1 MFDLTRNLEK
11 RKDAGLYRNRMTSN
25 SPQSVR
31 VFFDGIEYLS
41 FCSNDYLGLATH
53 PELIN
58 ALCDCASGWGVG
70 AGASHFLGGHSEP
83 HEDLEQ
89 LLAQFMGAERALLF
103 STGYM
108 ANLAVLTS
116 LAGRGDVIHQDRLN
130 HASLID
136 GALLSRASLKRY
148 PHVDMAELES
158 QLGGESE
165 NNTGGRQIVAS
176 DGVFSMDGDLT
187 PLEKMLELGRA
198 NNALCYI
205 DDAHGFAVLGEQGRG
220 IVDDSDTRA
229 EDYASGHLLSM
240 CTLGKAMGSFGAF
253 VCGSEEM
260 IETLIQHGRSYI
272 YTTALPPA
280 VAAASYA
287 ACEVMT
293 NESWRRQKLA
303 DLVDYFKAGCQQR
316 ALPLMESST
325 PIQPVL
331 IGDNDKA
338 LAIAEQLKQQ
348 GLLVFAI
355 RSPTVAAGSER
366 LRITLSAS
374 HEESDID
381 ALLDALANAIT
392 DSGVSA

>member
-11 RKDAGLYRNRMTSN
+11 RKDAGLYRDRKTSN
-25 SPQSVR
+25 SPQGVR
-31 VFFDGIEYLS
+31 VVFDGIEYLS

-53 PELIN
+53 PQLIS

-70 AGASHFLGGHSEP
+70 AGASHLLGGHSEP

-116 LAGRGDVIHQDRLN
+116 LAGRGDVIFQDKLN

-148 PHVDMAELES
+148 RHVDMAELES
-158 QLGGESE
+158 QLE
-165 NNTGGRQIVAS
+165 NEAAVRQIIAS
-176 DGVFSMDGDLT
+176 DGVFSMGGDLT
-187 PLEKMLELGRA
+187 PLSTMLGLARA
-198 NNALCYI
+198 KDALCYI

-220 IVDDSDTRA
+220 IVDECETRA
-229 EDYASGHLLSM
+229 EDYANGNLLSM

-260 IETLIQHGRSYI
+260 IETLIQKGRSYI

-280 VAAASYA
+280 LAAASYA
-287 ACEVMT
+287 AFEVMT
-293 NESWRRQKLA
+293 NESWRRLKLA
-303 DLVDYFKAGCQQR
+303 GLVDYFKAGCLQR

-331 IGDNDKA
+331 IGDNEKA

-355 RSPTVAAGSER
+355 RSPTVAADSER
-366 LRITLSAS
+366 LRITLSAG

-381 ALLDALANAIT
+381 VLLDALANAIA
-392 DSGVSA
+392 DAAVSA

>member
-11 RKDAGLYRNRMTSN
+11 RKDAGLYRHRKTSN
-25 SPQSVR
+25 SPQGVR
-31 VFFDGIEYLS
+31 VVFDGIEYLS

-70 AGASHFLGGHSEP
+70 AGASHLLGGHSEP

-89 LLAQFMGAERALLF
+89 QLAQFMGAERALLF

-116 LAGRGDVIHQDRLN
+116 LADRGDVIHQDKLN

-148 PHVDMAELES
+148 RHVDMTELES
-158 QLGGESE
+158 QLENES
-165 NNTGGRQIVAS
+165 GGRKIIAS
-176 DGVFSMDGDLT
+176 DGVFSMDGDLA
-187 PLEKMLELGRA
+187 PLSTMLSLARA

-220 IVDDSDTRA
+220 IVEECDTRA
-229 EDYASGHLLSM
+229 EDYKNGNLLSM

-260 IETLIQHGRSYI
+260 IETLIQQGRSYI

-280 VAAASYA
+280 LAAASYA
-287 ACEVMT
+287 AFEVMT

-303 DLVDYFKAGCQQR
+303 DLVDYFRAGCLRR
-316 ALPLMESST
+316 ALPMMNSST

-338 LAIAEQLKQQ
+338 LAIAEKLKQQ

-366 LRITLSAS
+366 LRITLSAT

-381 ALLDALANAIT
+381 VLLDALANAIM
-392 DSGVSA
+392 DSAVSA

>member
-11 RKDAGLYRNRMTSN
+11 RKDAGLYRHRKTSN
-25 SPQSVR
+25 SPQGVR
-31 VFFDGIEYLS
+31 VVFDGIEYLS

-70 AGASHFLGGHSEP
+70 AGASHLLGGHSEP

-89 LLAQFMGAERALLF
+89 QLAQFMGAERALLF

-116 LAGRGDVIHQDRLN
+116 LADRGDVIHQDKLN

-148 PHVDMAELES
+148 RHVDMTELES
-158 QLGGESE
+158 QLKNE
-165 NNTGGRQIVAS
+165 TGGRKIIAS
-176 DGVFSMDGDLT
+176 DGVFSMDGDLA
-187 PLEKMLELGRA
+187 PLSTMLSLARA

-220 IVDDSDTRA
+220 IVDECDTRA
-229 EDYASGHLLSM
+229 EDYKNGNLLSM

-260 IETLIQHGRSYI
+260 IETLIQQGRSYI

-280 VAAASYA
+280 LAAASYA
-287 ACEVMT
+287 AFEVMT

-303 DLVDYFKAGCQQR
+303 DLVDYFKAGCLRR
-316 ALPLMESST
+316 ALPMMNSST

-331 IGDNDKA
+331 IGDNEKA
-338 LAIAEQLKQQ
+338 LAIAEKLKQQ

-366 LRITLSAS
+366 LRITLSAT

-381 ALLDALANAIT
+381 VLLDALANAIT
-392 DSGVSA
+392 DSAVSA